1 VAPEPVANIPY
12 RFNEGVAGVLN
23 LASETPDVDVYRPVA
38 AKVIIAPDFVKKRI
52 PVEDASLMTGQ
63 ESEQLVFFEG
73 KRHEPA
79 VQGNLTPGQVY
90 HQVAAFD

>member
-1 VAPEPVANIPY
+1 VAPETVANVPY

-23 LASETPDVDVYRPVA
+23 LASETPDVDIYRPVA
-38 AKVIIAPDFVKKRI
+38 AKVIIAPDLAQQSI
-52 PVEDASLMTGQ
+52 ASIDPTRMTGQ

-79 VQGNLTPGQVY
+79 VQGNLAPGEVE